1 MEFLNLFN
9 WIMYKKEA
17 NNINDSLNC
26 SITIFE
32 IIMK

>member
-1 MEFLNLFN
+1 MEFLNLIN
-9 WIMYKKEA
+9 WIMYKKEG